1 MDKRKQN
8 TSPEDYYLAGRK
20 SKLLPV
26 MFSYIV
32 TFQSSILYL
41 GFPAE
46 GYIYGPMYSF
56 YGLSKFITLLFT
68 AFFIVP
74 VFHPLKLTSIYEYL
88 NLRYGDNVLRI
99 LAMTFGVVYQVFY
112 MSTVTY
118 GTCVAL
124 EVVMGIPYWIT
135 IVLYT
140 SVTSVYTSIGGIK
153 AVIWADVFQFVI
165 MLTGFIAVFVK
176 ATLVVGGF
184 VDIIHYAGDR
194 FTFMEF
200 RFDPRIRLSFW
211 NVTVGSLTSSLY
223 FSYSQSAMQR
233 VYTLQTVKSAKMM
246 FLLSIPIYA
255 PLMVIAVLEG
265 GFIFAY
271 YAFKGCDIFASG
283 KVQNVNEIVPFAII
297 DIFRNQPGLP
307 GLFIAALSAAALST
321 LSSCLSSLSAIVYQD
336 IIKLIKPDMTTEF
349 STKISRIVTLV
360 FGVFALLVSFLLTSL
375 PGSVIALFQRCVA
388 CMDGPTCAIF
398 LLSAMFKRATTKG
411 VLLGALCGSAVA
423 LWLNL
428 GQLYSNLPKDPPLPP
443 GPTYNCENNMT
454 LNSEF
459 DVHLTNT
466 SAYEIWVNTNVS
478 ATTIVNKSS
487 NSVSELG
494 LKQLYR
500 TSFVLFSLVGFLV
513 SILVAIP
520 ASLCT
525 AHSTTVDERCLFSF
539 RKHVLKEQCED
550 SWRSNHER
558 NKISAEEE
566 TSLM

>member
-153 AVIWADVFQFVI
+153 AVIWADVFQF
-165 MLTGFIAVFVK
+165 
-176 ATLVVGGF
+176 
-184 VDIIHYAGDR
+184 
-194 FTFMEF
+194 
-200 RFDPRIRLSFW
+200 
-211 NVTVGSLTSSLY
+211 
-223 FSYSQSAMQR
+223 
-233 VYTLQTVKSAKMM
+233 
-246 FLLSIPIYA
+246 
-255 PLMVIAVLEG
+255 
-265 GFIFAY
+265 
-271 YAFKGCDIFASG
+271 
-283 KVQNVNEIVPFAII
+283 
-297 DIFRNQPGLP
+297 
-307 GLFIAALSAAALST
+307 
-321 LSSCLSSLSAIVYQD
+321 
-336 IIKLIKPDMTTEF
+336 PDMTTEF

-443 GPTYNCENNMT
+443 GPTFFIDC
-454 LNSEF
+454 
-459 DVHLTNT
+459 
-466 SAYEIWVNTNVS
+466 
-478 ATTIVNKSS
+478 
-487 NSVSELG
+487 
-494 LKQLYR
+494 
-500 TSFVLFSLVGFLV
+500 
-513 SILVAIP
+513 
-520 ASLCT
+520 
-525 AHSTTVDERCLFSF
+525 
-539 RKHVLKEQCED
+539 
-550 SWRSNHER
+550 
-558 NKISAEEE
+558 
-566 TSLM
+566 